1 MKISHKMEVDFLM
14 ECVND
19 ENDSDND
26 VVALELNIDQI
37 DGNRSF
43 DPVWLILVINMARD
57 ILPSCVNGIF
67 FGAFIRRLRHNLKLI
82 RLFPSPPFV

>member
-43 DPVWLILVINMARD
+43 DPV
-57 ILPSCVNGIF
+57 
-67 FGAFIRRLRHNLKLI
+67 
-82 RLFPSPPFV
+82 